1 LIYQFDEFVLDSARR
16 ELRKSGE
23 LIAVEPQVFDL
34 LEFLITNR
42 ERVVSNDDLIEAVWD
57 GRIVSETT
65 VATRI
70 NAVRRAIGDSGER
83 QKFIRTVARKGYR
96 FVAEVQDRH
105 AQNAERVETPMV
117 QAPGLPDRPS
127 ISVLPFANISGD
139 PEQEYFADGITED
152 LITALSQFRWLF
164 VIARNSSFA
173 FKGKSVDAK
182 QIARDLGVRYLL
194 EGSVR
199 KAGNRLRISGQ
210 LVDASTGTHLWADRF
225 DGALEDVFDLQDKV
239 TASVVGAIGP
249 KLQQAEIE
257 RAKRKPTASLD
268 AYDYYLRGLAQLH
281 HSDKESTDQAL
292 RLFYR
297 AVEYDRDF
305 ASGYGMAAWCYV
317 IKKVNGWASDY
328 AQDVTEATRLAR
340 RATELGRDDAV
351 ALCWG
356 GFTLA
361 YVAGDI
367 DTGMSFV
374 GQALE
379 LNRNLAAAWDCSG
392 WVRIFLGEHEL
403 AIEHFQQ
410 ALRLS
415 PRDPGLW
422 HTQVGMAYAHLLA
435 GHNDEAALLV
445 QEALHHRPTFV
456 GAVRILAAS
465 KALGGR
471 AEDAKKAV
479 ERVLQLDPTIRVSNL
494 KDRVSHL
501 RPHDF
506 AKYADGLRKA
516 GLPE

>member
-1 LIYQFDEFVLDSARR
+1 LICEFDDFVLDSARR
-16 ELRKSGE
+16 ELRKAGD

-34 LEFLITNR
+34 LEYLIAQR
-42 ERVVSNDDLIEAVWD
+42 ERVVSNDDLIEAVWG

-70 NAVRRAIGDSGER
+70 NAVRRAIGDNGER
-83 QKFIRTVARKGYR
+83 QKFIRTVPRKGYR
-96 FVAEVQDRH
+96 FVAEVQDRN
-105 AQNAERVETPMV
+105 AQNSERVSLVV
-117 QAPGLPDRPS
+117 QAPELPDRPS
-127 ISVLPFANISGD
+127 ISVLPFANVSGD

-173 FKGKSVDAK
+173 FKGKSVDSK

-297 AVEYDRDF
+297 AVEYDSDF

-317 IKKVNGWASDY
+317 IKKVNGWTSDY

-361 YVAGDI
+361 YVAGDL
-367 DTGMSFV
+367 DTGTALV

-403 AIEHFQQ
+403 AIEHFRQ

-422 HTQVGMAYAHLLA
+422 HTQAGMAYAHLLA
-435 GHNDEAALLV
+435 GHNDEASSLV
-445 QEALHHRPTFV
+445 QEALLHRPTFV

-471 AEDAKKAV
+471 AEEAKKAI
-479 ERVLQLDPTIRVSNL
+479 ERLLELDPTMRISNL
-494 KDRVSHL
+494 KDRISHL

-506 AKYADGLRKA
+506 ARYADGLRKA
-516 GLPE
+516 GVPE

>member
-1 LIYQFDEFVLDSARR
+1 
-16 ELRKSGE
+16 
-23 LIAVEPQVFDL
+23 
-34 LEFLITNR
+34 
-42 ERVVSNDDLIEAVWD
+42 
-57 GRIVSETT
+57 
-65 VATRI
+65 
-70 NAVRRAIGDSGER
+70 
-83 QKFIRTVARKGYR
+83 
-96 FVAEVQDRH
+96 
-105 AQNAERVETPMV
+105 
-117 QAPGLPDRPS
+117 
-127 ISVLPFANISGD
+127 
-139 PEQEYFADGITED
+139 
-152 LITALSQFRWLF
+152 
-164 VIARNSSFA
+164 
-173 FKGKSVDAK
+173 
-182 QIARDLGVRYLL
+182 
-194 EGSVR
+194 
-199 KAGNRLRISGQ
+199 
-210 LVDASTGTHLWADRF
+210 
-225 DGALEDVFDLQDKV
+225 
-239 TASVVGAIGP
+239 
-249 KLQQAEIE
+249 
-257 RAKRKPTASLD
+257 
-268 AYDYYLRGLAQLH
+268 
-281 HSDKESTDQAL
+281 
-292 RLFYR
+292 
-297 AVEYDRDF
+297 
-305 ASGYGMAAWCYV
+305 
-317 IKKVNGWASDY
+317 
-328 AQDVTEATRLAR
+328 
-340 RATELGRDDAV
+340 
-351 ALCWG
+351 
-356 GFTLA
+356 
-361 YVAGDI
+361 
-367 DTGMSFV
+367 MSFV